1 MEGYRVELM
10 CFGNADD
17 EARSREIGA
26 EICAGMEV
34 IPHTSMNLSG
44 RTDAAGRL
52 GALLARRPY
61 STARSRSL
69 TMRRRIAERLDRG
82 NIDVVICE
90 ETNLLVNLPD
100 KLPVPLIVDHQNVEY
115 LLFQRYI
122 QHSGSMARRL
132 YARMEAA
139 NTREWE
145 RSACMRAQLVLA
157 CSDHDRSAFEKLS
170 RESRIV
176 VAPNVIDV
184 ASYQP
189 APEGE
194 SGTVLY
200 TGGMDWYPNR
210 DAVEYFVHQ
219 IFPALR
225 KLVPAVRFVV
235 AGRNPSDEF
244 RRQFD
249 GMADVVFTGTVPD
262 MRAEISKA
270 SVCVVPL
277 RIGSGTRLKI
287 LEAAA
292 VAKPIVSTTLGAEGL
307 DFRNGSEIRI
317 ADDPQSFAGETA
329 RLLQDRTRAAALG
342 AAARQRVQQSYSLS
356 ALATALRSAF
366 NQLPALSCAAQTPGE
381 CVEVTSPRTV
391 TR

>member
-1 MEGYRVELM
+1 
-10 CFGNADD
+10 
-17 EARSREIGA
+17 
-26 EICAGMEV
+26 
-34 IPHTSMNLSG
+34 
-44 RTDAAGRL
+44 
-52 GALLARRPY
+52 
-61 STARSRSL
+61 
-69 TMRRRIAERLDRG
+69 
-82 NIDVVICE
+82 
-90 ETNLLVNLPD
+90 
-100 KLPVPLIVDHQNVEY
+100 
-115 LLFQRYI
+115 
-122 QHSGSMARRL
+122 
-132 YARMEAA
+132 
-139 NTREWE
+139 
-145 RSACMRAQLVLA
+145 MRAQLVLA

-366 NQLPALSCAAQTPGE
+366 NQLPALSCAAQTPGK